1 MSTCTGQTGHCFN
14 AHADAYVEEILN
26 KETVMSKEILKAL
39 PKEMRKNFFNTVL
52 SFMRIRQQEVTI
64 QADYAYENLKLIPT
78 IENPKQKAELELIKD
93 YLTYF

>member
-1 MSTCTGQTGHCFN
+1 
-14 AHADAYVEEILN
+14 
-26 KETVMSKEILKAL
+26 MSKEILKAL

-78 IENPKQKAELELIKD
+78 IENQKRK
-93 YLTYF
+93 